1 MLHRLPLKYRVL
13 FWVSLA
19 VALPMVLLVGSA
31 IQHGQRVYEQEV
43 DTDLFGSLD
52 RTVAAIDR
60 RLYIEHDL
68 ILALSRVP
76 AVQALLPALYA
87 MRHGDEAV
95 DFNRPYERVTRFFE
109 TFQGVRR
116 SLGTVRILSH
126 AGDTLIKVRE
136 GLLVPPVFDHL
147 DDTPIIEN
155 GAEIPGFR
163 EQVAGLRTDDVGSLI
178 SPPGFE
184 ALDAVLNTT
193 LPLLFKGEVVG
204 YLLIGPPLEPMDRT
218 LDVSAR
224 PRGASLLVAEIN
236 PDDPERNGR
245 VLYADDP
252 KTVFSSDELRER
264 LDDIEPRLLED
275 SGSIMGRMFEDGDGT
290 TWYFR
295 QYSPYPDRLIN
306 WLFAYRLHS
315 SGHATPFW
323 HANYVMWAVCL
334 LALGVGL
341 LLAEIAARQV
351 TRPVTVLAKHLS
363 TFARGGRQARLVPT
377 GAPELRE
384 AHAAFNHMADALD
397 DLENERSQTQR
408 AMLQNAKLTSIGQ
421 LAAGIAHELRNP
433 LANIFSLTKLA
444 QRGLSGD
451 DAQLQTD
458 LRNIRGEAERASNII
473 DGLLGFAR
481 QGPAHVDAF
490 DLTAWLRGC
499 AALVERMAEQ
509 RHITVQV
516 GEVPALQLSGDQGLL
531 QQALVNVLIN
541 ALQATAENGRVSVT
555 AHRRDDG
562 VEIAVQDQGPGIPA
576 EITDRIF
583 DPFFT
588 TKPEGEGTGLGLSI
602 SIGIVEQ
609 HGGRLTLEN
618 GPGGGAL
625 ARLLL
630 PLTAVVPEST
640 GQESGA

>member
-1 MLHRLPLKYRVL
+1 MFHRLPLKYRVL

-31 IQHGQRVYEQEV
+31 IQHGQRVYAQEV
-43 DTDLFGSLD
+43 DTELFGSLD

-68 ILALSRVP
+68 IQALSRVP

-87 MRHGDEAV
+87 MQHDEGSI
-95 DFNRPYERVTRFFE
+95 DFGVPYDRVTRFFE

-116 SLGTVRILSH
+116 SLGTVRILSR
-126 AGDTLIKVRE
+126 AGDTLIKVRD
-136 GLLVPPVFDHL
+136 GQLVAPVFDHL
-147 DDTPIIEN
+147 GDTPIIEN

-163 EQVAGLRTDDVGSLI
+163 EQVDGLRASDVGSLI

-193 LPLLFKGEVVG
+193 LPLRFKGEVVG
-204 YLLIGPPLEPMDRT
+204 YLLIGAPLEPMDRT

-236 PDDPERNGR
+236 PDDPDRNGR
-245 VLYADDP
+245 ILYADDP
-252 KTVFSSDELRER
+252 KTVFSSDGLRER

-275 SGSIMGRMFEDGDGT
+275 SGSIMGQMYEDGNGT

-306 WLFAYRLHS
+306 WLFAYRLRS
-315 SGHATPFW
+315 SADSTPFW
-323 HANYVMWAVCL
+323 HANYVVWAVCL

-351 TRPVTVLAKHLS
+351 TRPVSVLARRLS
-363 TFARGGRQARLVPT
+363 QFAQGGRQARLVPT
-377 GAPELRE
+377 GAPELRD
-384 AHAAFNHMADALD
+384 AHAAFNRMADALD

-444 QRGLSGD
+444 QRGLPGD
-451 DAQLQTD
+451 ESQLQAD

-481 QGPAHVDAF
+481 QGPAHVAAF
-490 DLTAWLRGC
+490 DLVAWLQGS
-499 AALVERMAEQ
+499 AALVARMAEQ
-509 RHITVQV
+509 RHIAVRV
-516 GEVPALQLSGDQGLL
+516 GEVPALQLYGDQGLL

-541 ALQATAENGRVSVT
+541 ALQATAEHGQVT
-555 AHRRDDG
+555 VMAQRRDDT
-562 VEIAVQDQGPGIPA
+562 VEITVQDQGPGVPA
-576 EITDRIF
+576 EVIERVF

-618 GPGGGAL
+618 SPAGGAL
-625 ARLLL
+625 ARLVL
-630 PLTAVVPEST
+630 PLNAISHEST
-640 GQESGA
+640 VQDPGQ